1 MHFYIYI
8 FLYIIHIIYLNIY
21 MNFKA
26 INALDRKMVLK
37 THLFLINI
45 LLSLE
50 KLRQYKCQ

>member
-1 MHFYIYI
+1 MHFYIYM
-8 FLYIIHIIYLNIY
+8 FLYIIYIIYLNIY

>member
-1 MHFYIYI
+1 MYYIFKYIYE
-8 FLYIIHIIYLNIY
+8 
-21 MNFKA
+21 FKA

>member
-8 FLYIIHIIYLNIY
+8 FLYIIYIIYLNIY

-26 INALDRKMVLK
+26 IKALDRKMVWK

-45 LLSLE
+45 SLSLE
-50 KLRQYKCQ
+50 KLRQYNCQ

>member
-8 FLYIIHIIYLNIY
+8 FLYIIYIIYLNIY

-37 THLFLINI
+37 THLLLINI